1 MMKQQ
6 VNFGRNF
13 PKLGGNLLVET
24 IKKLEEGSLVRI
36 KQPEEFTVAPMISK
50 EMAKID
56 WEKLNAIEIKNLVR
70 GLNPIMGAFSFYKE
84 KKIKFWNVD
93 VIENDE
99 FLKKYES
106 FKEYKDYLRKV
117 EPGTI
122 LISDEKI
129 GLLIKAKDAIITV
142 NEIQGENAKR
152 MDIKDY
158 LRGNNV
164 DVGEIL
170 CTI

>member
-1 MMKQQ
+1 M
-6 VNFGRNF
+6 
-13 PKLGGNLLVET
+13 
-24 IKKLEEGSLVRI
+24 
-36 KQPEEFTVAPMISK
+36 
-50 EMAKID
+50 
-56 WEKLNAIEIKNLVR
+56 
-70 GLNPIMGAFSFYKE
+70 
-84 KKIKFWNVD
+84 
-93 VIENDE
+93 IENDE

-152 MDIKDY
+152 MNIKDF
-158 LRGNNV
+158 LRGNKL